1 MTTTLLGVDDSKTMR
16 RVLEITFAGEDFRT
30 VLAENADD
38 AMSKLQAERP
48 SVVLVDA
55 GLDGSGGYELCQ
67 RLKAAAPGVGVVL
80 LSSKQQPYDRS
91 RGSSAGADD
100 FIDKPFDTQQ
110 LIDKVVG
117 LLRKGSSTS
126 ASVARPAASISAPVA
141 APPIQVPARPVA
153 AAVEARPR
161 TATLSYGSH
170 SATPIGGSAPVAPLV
185 PPNHALGSRPTA
197 AAVNVRSATPAPPAF
212 TPVAAPPPTPAPV
225 HAPPASSAPITVAPV
240 PSTAPPPVAP
250 VASAAAAVVANHT
263 ANGSDLSH
271 KLANLG
277 LTAEQVAGVLA
288 LSREVVERV
297 VWEVVPTLAETI
309 IKEEI
314 QRLTSE

>member
-16 RVLEITFAGEDFRT
+16 KVLEITFAGEDFHT

-38 AMSKLQAERP
+38 AMSKLQTERP

-55 GLDGSGGYELCQ
+55 GLDGAGGYELCQ

-91 RGSSAGADD
+91 RGASVGADD

-117 LLRKGSSTS
+117 LLRKGSS
-126 ASVARPAASISAPVA
+126 AARPAASAPAPVA
-141 APPIQVPARPVA
+141 APVQVSPRPVVA
-153 AAVEARPR
+153 PVEARPR

-170 SATPIGGSAPVAPLV
+170 AGTPLGGSSPVAPVV
-185 PPNHALGSRPTA
+185 PTSGGFAARPA
-197 AAVNVRSATPAPPAF
+197 AAATAVSVRAATPAPPPFA
-212 TPVAAPPPTPAPV
+212 PVPTPPPLPATAAS
-225 HAPPASSAPITVAPV
+225 APPAFPSPITV
-240 PSTAPPPVAP
+240 PPTTTTTTTHPPAAVAL
-250 VASAAAAVVANHT
+250 VASHT

-277 LTAEQVAGVLA
+277 LTADQVAGVLA

-297 VWEVVPTLAETI
+297 VWEVVPTLAETL

-314 QRLTSE
+314 RRLTSE